1 MPVSLPNRLDLS
13 PIARRLQDHYSA
25 FGHIP
30 NLTLAEAGRFLTD
43 CMALMFPHFADHKHQ
58 SGPELEARLMTLAGR
73 LRFIL
78 CEVRPEN
85 CPRTDQI
92 VSDFIEALPDIA
104 EEIRLDAQAIL
115 DNDPAAASINEV
127 ILAYPGLRA
136 VAAYRVA
143 HRLVRHGVGEFPRLV
158 AEFAH
163 KETGVDINPTAEIGR
178 SLFLDHGTGIVIG
191 GTAVIGDNV
200 KIYQGVT
207 LGALRVRRSECAK
220 KRHPTI
226 EDNVTIYA
234 NATILGGETV
244 VGRNSVIGGN
254 VWLTKSLPADS
265 VLMYKSGLQ
274 GFAEPDA
281 ESADHYS
288 I

>member
-1 MPVSLPNRLDLS
+1 MPATLPTRLDLS
-13 PIARRLQDHYSA
+13 PIAKRLQDHYTV

-30 NLTLAEAGRFLTD
+30 NLTLEEAGRFLND
-43 CMALMFPHFADHKHQ
+43 CMALMFPHFADHKSS

-85 CPRTDQI
+85 CPKTDDI
-92 VSDFIEALPDIA
+92 VSEFVQALPDIA
-104 EEIRLDAQAIL
+104 EDIRRDAQAIL
-115 DNDPAAASINEV
+115 ENDPAATSLNEV

-136 VAAYRVA
+136 VAAYRIA
-143 HRLVRHGVGEFPRLV
+143 HRLVRHGVGEFPRLIG
-158 AEFAH
+158 EYAH
-163 KETGVDINPTAEIGR
+163 QRTGVDINPTAQIGR

-207 LGALRVRRSECAK
+207 LGALRVKRNGHQE

-234 NATILGGETV
+234 NATILGGDTV
-244 VGRNSVIGGN
+244 IGRNCVIGGN
-254 VWLTKSLPADS
+254 VWITKSVPANE
-265 VLMYKSGLQ
+265 VVMYKSGWQ
-274 GFAEPDA
+274 GRAEPEP
-281 ESADHYS
+281 ESADHYA